1 VAAIVESASNASVKE
16 LRRILRQGGLFAG
29 RYWVAESPKLLEE
42 ALRSG
47 LSVPVA
53 YVDAARQQRWMDA
66 FQGSFHGEW
75 VPLGAKALASLA
87 TVETSQGLLALVEK
101 PVADASA
108 IFGGNGLAVVLDRIQ
123 DPGNAGT
130 MLRSAEAFGAS
141 GSVFLTGS
149 VSGDSPKLLRASA
162 GSRFRL
168 PVLEGLNAD
177 EFLALA
183 REHRVALYA
192 AEPSATALLPEM
204 SWKFPAA
211 LIVGNEGSGVDPAL
225 LRHSRGFRIPTRG
238 VESLNAGVSAAI
250 ALYEMARAADP
261 APKERLR

>member
-1 VAAIVESASNASVKE
+1 VKE
-16 LRRILRQGGLFAG
+16 LRRVLRLGGLFAG
-29 RYWVAESPKLLEE
+29 KYWVAESPKLLEE

-47 LSVPVA
+47 LAVPVA
-53 YVDAARQQRWMDA
+53 YVDVARQQHCMETFRGR
-66 FQGSFHGEW
+66 FQGEW
-75 VPLGAKALASLA
+75 VPLGAKAMASLA
-87 TVETSQGLLALVEK
+87 TVESSQGLLALVEK
-101 PVADASA
+101 PTADASA

-141 GSVFLTGS
+141 GCVFLTGS
-149 VSGDSPKLLRASA
+149 VSADAPKLLRASA

-168 PVLEGLNAD
+168 PVLEGLKAS

-183 REHRVALYA
+183 RERRVGLYA
-192 AEPSATALLPEM
+192 AEPSANSLLGEIA
-204 SWKFPAA
+204 WKFPAA

-250 ALYEMARAADP
+250 ALYEMAREAGRQ
-261 APKERLR
+261 PKERVR